1 LDAYERQADSIAPE
15 LDRYADRSRR
25 AAALW
30 VATLGFGVSRALR
43 RLLARARQPLLGWD
57 LSAAIV
63 CKPQLVASLRK
74 GMVSYDTV
82 VGAAMIVVLI
92 ALFPQDRIGFL
103 LLLAVWGGI
112 CAFAATARR
121 NFASYS
127 AALAGYTAAII
138 AADTVGATGAS
149 PLGRKLRFRQS
160 RRCRNL
166 SMRNGQWH
174 RKKPLAL
181 TSHRWPSAAVKERSG
196 KSRRFAR
203 TERRGFEPR
212 TSTVQAPA
220 RLTGAASRSSAAR
233 RRRRRQLEPGL
244 SPKPVPAPAECD
256 RFAPRSA
263 MAAWRKYRS
272 LPEGAPNGSNR
283 PRSAPSRWVL

>member
-15 LDRYADRSRR
+15 LDRYADRRKR

-63 CKPQLVASLRK
+63 CKPQLGASLRK
-74 GMVSYDTV
+74 GMGSYDNV

-138 AADTVGATGAS
+138 AADTLGATGAS
-149 PLGRKLRFRQS
+149 PLGRSLRFRQS
-160 RRCRNL
+160 CRCRNL
-166 SMRNGQWH
+166 SMRNGQWR

-263 MAAWRKYRS
+263 MAAWRKQRS
-272 LPEGAPNGSNR
+272 FAYI
-283 PRSAPSRWVL
+283 

>member
-63 CKPQLVASLRK
+63 CKPQLGASLRK
-74 GMVSYDTV
+74 GMVSYDNV

-138 AADTVGATGAS
+138 AADTLGATGAS
-149 PLGRKLRFRQS
+149 PLGRSLRFRQS
-160 RRCRNL
+160 CRCRNL
-166 SMRNGQWH
+166 SMRNGQWR
-174 RKKPLAL
+174 RKKAARANEPSLAL
-181 TSHRWPSAAVKERSG
+181 
-196 KSRRFAR
+196 
-203 TERRGFEPR
+203 RRGQRKIWEITSVCADRAEGIR
-212 TSTVQAPA
+212 TSDLHSAGTRA
-220 RLTGAASRSSAAR
+220 LDRSS
-233 RRRRRQLEPGL
+233 
-244 SPKPVPAPAECD
+244 
-256 RFAPRSA
+256 
-263 MAAWRKYRS
+263 
-272 LPEGAPNGSNR
+272 LPFLRGS
-283 PRSAPSRWVL
+283 SAPSATARAWP

>member
-1 LDAYERQADSIAPE
+1 MQAPHS
-15 LDRYADRSRR
+15 
-25 AAALW
+25 
-30 VATLGFGVSRALR
+30 
-43 RLLARARQPLLGWD
+43 LLSHP
-57 LSAAIV
+57 
-63 CKPQLVASLRK
+63 
-74 GMVSYDTV
+74 
-82 VGAAMIVVLI
+82 
-92 ALFPQDRIGFL
+92 
-103 LLLAVWGGI
+103 
-112 CAFAATARR
+112 
-121 NFASYS
+121 YS

-138 AADTVGATGAS
+138 AADTLGATGAS
-149 PLGRKLRFRQS
+149 PLGRSLRFRQS
-160 RRCRNL
+160 CRCRNL
-166 SMRNGQWH
+166 SMRNGQWR

-283 PRSAPSRWVL
+283 PSADLQDWACERARRARQRSSGRRRGRLRIAKRAWVRGQKSSGVRKQ